1 MKKRIFML
9 AVLILSGLQFAVA
22 AIDEQLRALI
32 TAYDDI
38 EVTEVTNDEAN
49 PWTVAD
55 GMASSTVGKIYKE
68 VSSTITIKFRAKGRI
83 TIKYDFTFDPYSSS
97 DYRRVYMDGNL
108 DININT
114 ANKTLTTQTHFFELD
129 EGEHVLQLT
138 HYHFYYNSNS
148 YTQVLS
154 IGNIRFQNLDSQ
166 YMTINLSAP
175 GTLGVEALAL
185 VNTLPDM
192 RFLRLTGKMNAADWN
207 TISNMTGLWAID
219 MKDVDITAI
228 PASAFAKTSLRFI
241 EFPAKLKT
249 IGEKAFYERP
259 LVGRFVLPESLDSIY
274 SYAFYKNF
282 LTEVIIPANV
292 KYIGGYAFNDNDR
305 LTSVTLGSGLTEIS
319 SYCFNNCEKLAVV
332 KGGENVKTIGSGA
345 FNYCSELRSVSD
357 LAPVTVGSSAFYC
370 CKKLENFNFSNAKTL
385 KAEAYRECNTLTD
398 VDLTTVETIENR
410 CFISCTGLKKV
421 VLGNNISKI
430 NEYAFTDCNALEELH
445 IGSSVS
451 YLDNRCFYT
460 SSSSLKKV
468 YVTAPAPPSVYNNTS
483 YYPFYSTSGV
493 TLYVPEYAMVSYK
506 LDNYWS
512 KFTKVEPNPNT
523 PDKVNLYKKL
533 ELTSNARIPNSPDMY
548 LGYSSAL
555 IVNGNNPQV
564 FGSYKQRLQQDEEYT
579 SSLISRCNAMTSAA
593 STLQYYFDATSS
605 GYGCWHYVCM
615 PFDVKRSEIT
625 PLTEGRA
632 IAVRYYD
639 SESRATNGASG
650 NWKDVPADSV
660 LHMGKGY
667 IFRINNGGS
676 VELPATEET
685 HNAIFRSDAI
695 STPLKEYAAV
705 ESANAGWNFVGNP
718 YTCFYDIYYMDFAAP
733 ITVWNISNST
743 YNAYSA
749 ADDEFVLMPS
759 QAFFVQKP
767 ELVDAITFQPAGR
780 QINKTIDHS
789 ALAMRRAARS
799 KQVQRKLVDV
809 ALTCADRTDRTR
821 VVVNANASDDFCAD
835 NDAVKMMA
843 YEGTPQIYTIAGA
856 DQLAVNEGAH
866 RGGSVALGMYLSAD
880 DAYTIAVDRDELGVK
895 LLDYGVEVEMP
906 YTFSA
911 AEGYM
916 DDRFTLTF
924 EAPTTGINTV
934 ATDADADNAIYTI
947 DGRRVNSTAQKGI
960 YIQNHKKIVK

>member
-32 TAYDDI
+32 ITSDDI

-49 PWTVAD
+49 PWKVEN
-55 GMASSTVGKIYKE
+55 GMASSTIGKKYQY
-68 VSSTITIKFRAKGRI
+68 VSSSITIKFTTKKPIIMR
-83 TIKYDFTFDPYSSS
+83 YDFTFDPYSSNDS
-97 DYRRVYMDGNL
+97 RRVYTDGVTQV
-108 DININT
+108 DSYT
-114 ANKTLTTQTHFFELD
+114 AYKTKATSTFYFGM
-129 EGEHVLQLT
+129 GEHVFTYT
-138 HYHFYYNSNS
+138 HYHSYSVSDS
-148 YTQVLS
+148 YTQVLT
-154 IGNIRFQNLDSQ
+154 IGNIRFESVESQ

-175 GTLGVEALAL
+175 GTLGVEALSH
-185 VNTLPDM
+185 VNTLPEM
-192 RFLRLTGKMNAADWN
+192 RYLRLSGKMNASDWN
-207 TISNMTGLWAID
+207 DISKMTGLTAID
-219 MKDVDITAI
+219 MTNVDIETI
-228 PASAFAKTSLRFI
+228 PVKAFTNTWIHFI
-241 EFPAKLKT
+241 DFPTKLKT
-249 IGEKAFYERP
+249 IGDNAFDNRLLTGP
-259 LVGRFVLPESLDSIY
+259 LVLPEGLDSIGKEAFQKNY
-274 SYAFYKNF
+274 ITEVTIPESVRAIGQDAFYDNQYLKSATLNNSMETINRS
-282 LTEVIIPANV
+282 L
-292 KYIGGYAFNDNDR
+292 FN
-305 LTSVTLGSGLTEIS
+305 
-319 SYCFNNCEKLAVV
+319 YCKKLAVV
-332 KGGENVKTIGSGA
+332 RGGRNVKIVDQSAFSGCDSLRSISDITPVTINSSAFYNCRKLESLNFSRIKSIGYESFYCCFGLKEADLTTLTSIDRRSFVSCTGIKKVTFGNGITTIKSDA
-345 FNYCSELRSVSD
+345 FNYCH
-357 LAPVTVGSSAFYC
+357 A
-370 CKKLENFNFSNAKTL
+370 LE
-385 KAEAYRECNTLTD
+385 E
-398 VDLTTVETIENR
+398 
-410 CFISCTGLKKV
+410 V
-421 VLGNNISKI
+421 VLGSSI
-430 NEYAFTDCNALEELH
+430 NSLE
-445 IGSSVS
+445 S
-451 YLDNRCFYT
+451 NCFY
-460 SSSSLKKV
+460 SDQNNLKRV
-468 YVTAPAPPSVYNNTS
+468 YITAPAPPAVGSA
-483 YYPFYSTSGV
+483 PFYSPTSV

-512 KFTKVEPNPNT
+512 QFTKVEPNPNT
-523 PDKVNLYKKL
+523 PDQVNLYKKL
-533 ELTSNARIPNSPDMY
+533 ELTSNARIPNSTDIY
-548 LGYSSAL
+548 LGYGSSL
-555 IVNGNNPQV
+555 IVNGNNPQA
-564 FGSYKQRLQQDEEYT
+564 FGSYKQHMDMEDRYT

-718 YTCFYDIYYMDFAAP
+718 YPCFYDIYHMDFAAP
-733 ITVWNISNST
+733 ITVWNISNRT

-767 ELVDAITFQPAGR
+767 SLVDAITFQPAGR

-866 RGGSVALGMYLSAD
+866 RGGSVALGMYLPAD
-880 DAYTIAVDRDELGVK
+880 DAYTIAVDRDELGAK

-911 AEGYM
+911 AEGYL

-947 DGRRVNSTAQKGI
+947 DGRRVNSIAHKGI

>member
-32 TAYDDI
+32 TTSDDI
-38 EVTEVTNDEAN
+38 EVMEVTNDEAN
-49 PWTVAD
+49 PWKVEN
-55 GMASSTVGKIYKE
+55 GMASSTIGKLNRSL
-68 VSSTITIKFRAKGRI
+68 SSSITIKFKAKGRT
-83 TIKYDFTFDPYSSS
+83 TIKYDFTFDPYASY
-97 DYRRVYMDGNL
+97 DYREVYIDGNL
-108 DININT
+108 EISSY
-114 ANKTLTTQTHFFELD
+114 AAYKTKTTQTHFFDLD
-129 EGEHVLQLT
+129 EGEHVFTYT
-138 HYHFYYNSNS
+138 HYHNTYTYSS

-154 IGNIRFQNLDSQ
+154 IGNICIRSIESQ
-166 YMTINLSAP
+166 YMNIHLSAP
-175 GTLGVEALAL
+175 GTLGNEALAH
-185 VNTLPDM
+185 VSTLPEM
-192 RFLRLTGKMNAADWN
+192 RFLRLSGKMNASDWN
-207 TISNMTGLWAID
+207 DISKMTGLTAID
-219 MKDVDITAI
+219 MTNVDIETI
-228 PASAFAKTSLRFI
+228 PASAFTNTWI
-241 EFPAKLKT
+241 HYIDFPTKLKT
-249 IGEKAFYERP
+249 IGDNAFDDRLLTGPLVLPEGLDSIGKEAFQKNYITEVTIPESVRAIGVTAFYDNQSLKSVTLNNSMETINQSLFNYCKNLAVVHGGKNVKIVDQYAFYECDSLRSISDITP
-259 LVGRFVLPESLDSIY
+259 VTINRNAFYNCRKLESLNFSHIKSI
-274 SYAFYKNF
+274 
-282 LTEVIIPANV
+282 
-292 KYIGGYAFNDNDR
+292 GYE
-305 LTSVTLGSGLTEIS
+305 S
-319 SYCFNNCEKLAVV
+319 
-332 KGGENVKTIGSGA
+332 
-345 FNYCSELRSVSD
+345 
-357 LAPVTVGSSAFYC
+357 FYC
-370 CKKLENFNFSNAKTL
+370 CFGL
-385 KAEAYRECNTLTD
+385 KEA
-398 VDLTTVETIENR
+398 DLTTLTSIYGRSFVA
-410 CFISCTGLKKV
+410 CTGLKKV
-421 VLGNNISKI
+421 TFGNDITTIKSD
-430 NEYAFTDCNALEELH
+430 AFNGCDALEEVVL
-445 IGSSVS
+445 GSSINS
-451 YLDNRCFYT
+451 LETTCFY
-460 SSSSLKKV
+460 SDKNALKRV
-468 YVTAPAPPSVYNNTS
+468 YITAPAPPAVSST
-483 YYPFYSTSGV
+483 PFYSPTSV

-564 FGSYKQRLQQDEEYT
+564 FGNYKQRLQQDEEYT

-593 STLQYYFDATSS
+593 STLQYYSS
-605 GYGCWHYVCM
+605 YRYWNYICM
-615 PFDVKRSEIT
+615 PFDVKRSDIK
-625 PLTEGRA
+625 LLSNSGL
-632 IAVRYYD
+632 AVRYYD

-650 NWKDVPADSV
+650 NWKDVPADAV
-660 LHMGKGY
+660 LQKGKGY
-667 IFRINNGGS
+667 IFRTSES
-676 VELPATEET
+676 VFVEFPATEET
-685 HNAIFRSDAI
+685 HNAIFRSEAI
-695 STPLKEYAAV
+695 TTPLVQYPAV
-705 ESANAGWNFVGNP
+705 ESANAGWNLVGNP

-743 YNAYSA
+743 YSAYSA

-789 ALAMRRAARS
+789 ALAKRRAAS
-799 KQVQRKLVDV
+799 NKQVQRKLVDV
-809 ALTCADRTDRTR
+809 SLTCADRTDRTR

-866 RGGSVALGMYLSAD
+866 RSGSVALGMYLPAD
-880 DAYTIAVDRDELGVK
+880 DVYTIAIDRDELGAK

-911 AEGYM
+911 AEGYA

-924 EAPTTGINTV
+924 DTSTTGINTV
-934 ATDADADNAIYTI
+934 ATDAKTDDAIYTI

>member
-32 TAYDDI
+32 TASDGI
-38 EVTEVTNDEAN
+38 EVTEVTNDEAH

-55 GMASSTVGKIYKE
+55 GMASSTVGKLNQY
-68 VSSTITIKFRAKGRI
+68 VSSSITIKFTTKKPIIMR
-83 TIKYDFTFDPYSSS
+83 YDFTFDPYSSN
-97 DYRRVYMDGNL
+97 DYRRVYIDGVEKVN
-108 DININT
+108 NYT
-114 ANKTLTTQTHFFELD
+114 AYKTKSTSTYYFGM
-129 EGEHVLQLT
+129 GEHVFTYT
-138 HYHFYYNSNS
+138 HYHTYTYSVSDS
-148 YTQVLS
+148 YTQVLT
-154 IGNIRFQNLDSQ
+154 IGNIRFESVESQ

-175 GTLGVEALAL
+175 GTLGVEALSH
-185 VNTLPDM
+185 VNTLPEM
-192 RFLRLTGKMNAADWN
+192 RFLRLSGKMNASDWN
-207 TISNMTGLWAID
+207 DISKMTGLTAID
-219 MKDVDITAI
+219 MTNVDIETI
-228 PASAFAKTSLRFI
+228 PASAFTNTWIHFI
-241 EFPAKLKT
+241 DFPTKLKT
-249 IGEKAFYERP
+249 IGDNAFDNRFLTGP
-259 LVGRFVLPESLDSIY
+259 LVLPEGLDSIGKEAFQKNY
-274 SYAFYKNF
+274 ITEVTIPESVRAIGQSAFYDNQF
-282 LTEVIIPANV
+282 L
-292 KYIGGYAFNDNDR
+292 K
-305 LTSVTLGSGLTEIS
+305 SVTLNNRMETINRSL
-319 SYCFNNCEKLAVV
+319 FNYCEKLAVV
-332 KGGENVKTIGSGA
+332 RGGRNVKIVDQSAFSG
-345 FNYCSELRSVSD
+345 CDSLRSISD
-357 LAPVTVGSSAFYC
+357 ITPVTINSSAFYNC
-370 CKKLENFNFSNAKTL
+370 RKLESLNFSRIKSIGYESFYCCFGL
-385 KAEAYRECNTLTD
+385 KEA
-398 VDLTTVETIENR
+398 DLTTLTSIYGR
-410 CFISCTGLKKV
+410 SFIGCTGLKKV
-421 VLGNNISKI
+421 TFGNDITTIKSDAF
-430 NEYAFTDCNALEELH
+430 NECDALEEVVL
-445 IGSSVS
+445 GSSINS
-451 YLDNRCFYT
+451 LESNCFYST
-460 SSSSLKKV
+460 KNALKRV
-468 YVTAPAPPSVYNNTS
+468 YITAPAPPAVGST
-483 YYPFYSTSGV
+483 PFYSPTSV

-506 LDNYWS
+506 LDDYWS

-533 ELTSNARIPNSPDMY
+533 ELTSNARIPNSPDIFI
-548 LGYSSAL
+548 GKGGAL
-555 IVNGNNPQV
+555 IVNGDNPQT
-564 FGSYKQRLQQDEEYT
+564 FGNYTQYMTIADNTSASLINRCKQMT
-579 SSLISRCNAMTSAA
+579 SSSSQFNFYIG
-593 STLQYYFDATSS
+593 ATSGS
-605 GYGCWHYVCM
+605 GYWYYLCM
-615 PFDVKRSEIT
+615 PFDVKRSDIILPKGT
-625 PLTEGRA
+625 S

-639 SESRATNGASG
+639 SESRATNGATG

-667 IFRINNGGS
+667 IFRSSSSGNVGF
-676 VELPATEET
+676 PATEET
-685 HNAIFRSDAI
+685 HNAIFRSEAV
-695 STPLKEYAAV
+695 SAPLVQYPAV

-718 YTCFYDIYYMDFAAP
+718 YPCFYDIYYMDFAAP
-733 ITVWNISNST
+733 ITAWDVDNRT
-743 YNAYSA
+743 YKAYSA
-749 ADDEFVLMPS
+749 ADDEFVLSPL

-799 KQVQRKLVDV
+799 TQVQRKLVDV

-866 RGGSVALGMYLSAD
+866 RGGSVALGMYLPAD
-880 DAYTIAVDRDELGVK
+880 DAYTIAVDRDELGAK

>member
-32 TAYDDI
+32 TTSDGI
-38 EVTEVTNDEAN
+38 EVTEVTNDEAH

-55 GMASSTVGKIYKE
+55 GMASSTIGKIYGNL
-68 VSSTITIKFRAKGRI
+68 SSSITIKFRAKGRT
-83 TIKYDFTFDPYSSS
+83 TIKYDFTFDPYGGD
-97 DYRRVYMDGNL
+97 DYRKVYMDGVELVN
-108 DININT
+108 NYT
-114 ANKTLTTQTHFFELD
+114 AYKTKTVQNHFFDLD
-129 EGEHVLQLT
+129 EGEHVFTYT
-138 HYHFYYNSNS
+138 HYHYYYSSDS
-148 YTQVLS
+148 YTQVLT
-154 IGNIRFQNLDSQ
+154 IGNIRFERVESQ
-166 YMTINLSAP
+166 YMNIHLSAP
-175 GTLGVEALAL
+175 GTLGNEALAH
-185 VNTLPDM
+185 VSTLPEM
-192 RFLRLTGKMNAADWN
+192 HYLRLSGKMNASDWN
-207 TISNMTGLWAID
+207 DISKMTGLYAID
-219 MKDVDITAI
+219 MTNVDIETI
-228 PASAFAKTSLRFI
+228 PVKAFTNTSIRFVDL
-241 EFPAKLKT
+241 PTKLKT
-249 IGEKAFYERP
+249 IGDNAFDDRLLTGP
-259 LVGRFVLPESLDSIY
+259 LVLPEGLDSIGKQAFQKNFITEVTIPE
-274 SYAFYKNF
+274 SVRAIGQSAFYYNQSLK
-282 LTEVIIPANV
+282 
-292 KYIGGYAFNDNDR
+292 
-305 LTSVTLGSGLTEIS
+305 SVTLNNSMETINRSL
-319 SYCFNNCEKLAVV
+319 FNSCNKLAVV
-332 KGGENVKTIGSGA
+332 RGGRNVKIVDQSA
-345 FNYCSELRSVSD
+345 FAGCDSLRSISD
-357 LAPVTVGSSAFYC
+357 ITPVTINSSAFYNC
-370 CKKLENFNFSNAKTL
+370 RKLESLNFSRIKSIGYESFYYCFGL
-385 KAEAYRECNTLTD
+385 KEA
-398 VDLTTVETIENR
+398 DLTTLTSINNR
-410 CFISCTGLKKV
+410 SFVACTGLKKV
-421 VLGNNISKI
+421 TLGNDITTIKS
-430 NEYAFTDCNALEELH
+430 EAFNGCDALEEVVL
-445 IGSSVS
+445 GSSINS
-451 YLDNRCFYT
+451 LESNCFYST
-460 SSSSLKKV
+460 KNALKRV
-468 YVTAPAPPSVYNNTS
+468 YITAPAPPAVGSA
-483 YYPFYSTSGV
+483 PFYSPSSV

-512 KFTKVEPNPNT
+512 KFTKVEPNPNQ

-533 ELTSNARIPNSPDMY
+533 ELTSNARIPNSPDIY
-548 LGYSSAL
+548 LGYGSAL
-555 IVNGNNPQV
+555 IVNGNNPQA
-564 FGSYKQRLQQDEEYT
+564 FGNYKQRMDKDDTYT

-593 STLQYYFDATSS
+593 STIEYYFDATSGS
-605 GYGCWHYVCM
+605 GYWHYVCM

-625 PLTEGRA
+625 PLNEGRA

-667 IFRINNGGS
+667 IFRINNSGY

-685 HNAIFRSDAI
+685 HNAIFRSEAVT
-695 STPLKEYAAV
+695 TPLVQYPAV

-718 YTCFYDIYYMDFAAP
+718 YPCFYDIYYMDFAAP
-733 ITVWNISNST
+733 ITVWSINNRT

-866 RGGSVALGMYLSAD
+866 RDGSVALGMYLPAD

>member
-1 MKKRIFML
+1 
-9 AVLILSGLQFAVA
+9 
-22 AIDEQLRALI
+22 
-32 TAYDDI
+32 
-38 EVTEVTNDEAN
+38 
-49 PWTVAD
+49 
-55 GMASSTVGKIYKE
+55 
-68 VSSTITIKFRAKGRI
+68 
-83 TIKYDFTFDPYSSS
+83 
-97 DYRRVYMDGNL
+97 MDGNL
-108 DININT
+108 DMNINT
-114 ANKTLTTQTHFFELD
+114 ANKTLTTQTHFFDLD
-129 EGEHVLQLT
+129 EGEHVLELT
-138 HYHFYYNSNS
+138 HYHFYYLSNS
-148 YTQVLS
+148 YSQVLS

-192 RFLRLTGKMNAADWN
+192 RYLRLTGKMNAADWN

-241 EFPAKLKT
+241 EFPAQLKT
-249 IGEKAFYERP
+249 IGEKAFYERS
-259 LVGRFVLPESLDSIY
+259 LVGRLVLPESLDSIY

-305 LTSVTLGSGLTEIS
+305 LTSVTLGCGLTEIS
-319 SYCFNNCEKLAVV
+319 NYCFNSCEKLAVV
-332 KGGENVKTIGSGA
+332 KGGENVKTIESGA

-357 LAPVTVGSSAFYC
+357 LAPVTVGGSAFYC

-385 KAEAYRECNTLTD
+385 KSEAYRECNTLTD
-398 VDLTTVETIENR
+398 VDLTTVETIGTR
-410 CFISCTGLKKV
+410 CFITCTGLKKV
-421 VLGNNISKI
+421 VLGNNISRI

-451 YLDNRCFYT
+451 NLDSRCFYT
-460 SSSSLKKV
+460 TSSSLKKV

-512 KFTKVEPNPNT
+512 KFTKVEPNPNH

-533 ELTSNARIPNSPDMY
+533 ELTSNARIPNSPDIY
-548 LGYSSAL
+548 IGKGGSL
-555 IVNGNNPQV
+555 IVNGDNAQA
-564 FGSYKQRLQQDEEYT
+564 FGKYT
-579 SSLISRCNAMTSAA
+579 QYMNIGETSSSLISRCKEMTST
-593 STLQYYFDATSS
+593 SSQFDFFIGATS
-605 GYGCWHYVCM
+605 GYGYWYYLCM
-615 PFDVKRSEIT
+615 PFDVKRSDIIL
-625 PLTEGRA
+625 PEGTA

-639 SESRATNGASG
+639 SESRATNGVGG
-650 NWKDVPADSV
+650 NWKDVSADAV
-660 LHMGKGY
+660 LQTGKGY
-667 IFRINNGGS
+667 IFRSSKEGDVGF
-676 VELPATEET
+676 PATEET
-685 HNAIFRSDAI
+685 HNAIFRSEAI
-695 STPLKEYAAV
+695 TTPLVEYAAE
-705 ESANAGWNFVGNP
+705 ESANAGWNLVGNP
-718 YTCFYDIYYMDFAAP
+718 YPCFYDIYYMDFAAP
-733 ITVWNISNST
+733 ITTWDVDNRT
-743 YNAYSA
+743 YKAYSA
-749 ADDEFVLMPS
+749 TDDNFVLTPL

-767 ELVDAITFQPAGR
+767 SLVEAITFQPAGR

-809 ALTCADRTDRTR
+809 ALTCADRTDCTR
-821 VVVNANASDDFCAD
+821 IVVNANASDDFCAD

-866 RGGSVALGMYLSAD
+866 RSGSVALGMYLPAD
-880 DAYTIAVDRDELGVK
+880 DVYTIAIDRNELGAK

-911 AEGYM
+911 AEGYA

-924 EAPTTGINTV
+924 ETTTTGINTV
-934 ATDADADNAIYTI
+934 ATDAKTDDAIYTI
-947 DGRRVNSTAQKGI
+947 DGRRVSNTDKKGI

>member
-32 TAYDDI
+32 TTSDDI

-49 PWTVAD
+49 PWKVEN
-55 GMASSTVGKIYKE
+55 GMASTTHGKTTTN
-68 VSSTITIKFRAKGRI
+68 VTATITIKFRAKGYI
-83 TIKYDFTFDPYSSS
+83 TFLYSDTFDPWTDD
-97 DYRRVYMDGNL
+97 DYKIVKL
-108 DININT
+108 DDVT
-114 ANKTLTTQTHFFELD
+114 YANNYDKHTTLTTFLHYISLE
-129 EGEHVLQLT
+129 EGEHVLT
-138 HYHFYYNSNS
+138 FSHWHRNSTTGNYS
-148 YTQVLS
+148 QVLS
-154 IGNIRFQNLDSQ
+154 IGNIRLE
-166 YMTINLSAP
+166 TIESMYKTIHLSAP
-175 GTLGVEALAL
+175 GTLGVEALSH
-185 VNTLPDM
+185 VNTLPEV
-192 RFLRLTGKMNAADWN
+192 RALRLSGKMNAADWN
-207 TISNMTGLWAID
+207 DISKMTGLMAID
-219 MKDVDITAI
+219 MTNVDIETI
-228 PASAFAKTSLRFI
+228 PANAFTNTSIRFI
-241 EFPAKLKT
+241 DFPTKLKT
-249 IGEKAFYERP
+249 IGSKAFYYKYITGS
-259 LVGRFVLPESLDSIY
+259 LVLPEGLDSIA
-274 SYAFYKNF
+274 SEAFYRNNI
-282 LTEVIIPANV
+282 TDVTIPASVRVINSS
-292 KYIGGYAFNDNDR
+292 AFRDNTS
-305 LTSVTLGSGLTEIS
+305 LKSVTLGSGLTSIS
-319 SYCFNNCEKLAVV
+319 SLCFYGCSNLAIV
-332 KGGENVKTIGSGA
+332 KGGENVKTIANNA
-345 FNYCSELRSVSD
+345 FQNCKLLTSAAD
-357 LAPVTVGSSAFYC
+357 LAPVSVGDFAFQYC
-370 CKKLENFNFSNAKTL
+370 EKLDSFNFSNIKTYGREAFEYCYAL
-385 KAEAYRECNTLTD
+385 KEA
-398 VDLTTVETIENR
+398 DLSTATSLGIE
-410 CFISCTGLKKV
+410 
-421 VLGNNISKI
+421 
-430 NEYAFTDCNALEELH
+430 
-445 IGSSVS
+445 
-451 YLDNRCFYT
+451 CFYNCY
-460 SSSSLKKV
+460 SLKKV
-468 YVTAPAPPSVYNNTS
+468 KLGDNITTIPQSAFKVCHALEEVVLGSSINSLGSDCFYSDKNALKRVYITAPAPPAVNGS
-483 YYPFYSTSGV
+483 PFYSPSRV

-512 KFTKVEPNPNT
+512 QFTKVEPNPNT

-548 LGYSSAL
+548 LGGGSSL

-593 STLQYYFDATSS
+593 STLQYYSS
-605 GYGCWHYVCM
+605 YRNWNYVCM
-615 PFDVKRSEIT
+615 PFDVKRSDIKM
-625 PLTEGRA
+625 LSNSG

-667 IFRINNGGS
+667 IFRTS
-676 VELPATEET
+676 EYVFVEFPATEET
-685 HNAIFRSDAI
+685 HNAIFRSEAVT
-695 STPLKEYAAV
+695 TPLVQYPAV

-718 YTCFYDIYYMDFAAP
+718 YPCYYDIYHMDFAAP

-743 YNAYSA
+743 YSAYSA

-866 RGGSVALGMYLSAD
+866 RDGSVALGMYLPAD
-880 DAYTIAVDRDELGVK
+880 DAYTIAVDRDELGAK

-911 AEGYM
+911 AEGYL

>member
-32 TAYDDI
+32 TTSDDI
-38 EVTEVTNDEAN
+38 EVTEVTNDEAH

-83 TIKYDFTFDPYSSS
+83 TIKYDFTFDPYSSY
-97 DYRRVYMDGNL
+97 DYRRVYMDGSL
-108 DININT
+108 DMNNYAT
-114 ANKTLTTQTHFFELD
+114 YKTLTTQTHFFDLD
-129 EGEHVLQLT
+129 EGEHVLKVT
-138 HYHFYYNSNS
+138 HYHNYYNSNS

-192 RFLRLTGKMNAADWN
+192 RFLRLTGKMNADDWN
-207 TISNMTGLWAID
+207 TIRNMTGLWAID

-228 PASAFAKTSLRFI
+228 PANAFAKTSLRFI

-259 LVGRFVLPESLDSIY
+259 LVGRLVLPESLDSIY
-274 SYAFYKNF
+274 SNAFYRNYIA
-282 LTEVIIPANV
+282 EVIIPANV

-305 LTSVTLGSGLTEIS
+305 LTSVTLGSGLTEVS
-319 SYCFNNCEKLAVV
+319 SYCFNSCEKLTVV

-357 LAPVTVGSSAFYC
+357 LAPVTVGSSAFYY
-370 CKKLENFNFSNAKTL
+370 CKKMENFNFSNAKIL
-385 KAEAYRECNTLTD
+385 NAEAYRECNTLTD

-512 KFTKVEPNPNT
+512 QFTKVEPNPNQ

-533 ELTSNARIPNSPDMY
+533 ELTSNARIPNSPDIY
-548 LGYSSAL
+548 LGKGGAL
-555 IVNGNNPQV
+555 IVNGDNAQT
-564 FGSYKQRLQQDEEYT
+564 FGKYT
-579 SSLISRCNAMTSAA
+579 QYMNIGETSSSLISRCKEMTST
-593 STLQYYFDATSS
+593 SSQFDFFIGATSGS
-605 GYGCWHYVCM
+605 GYWYYLCM
-615 PFDVKRSEIT
+615 PFDVKRSDIIL
-625 PLTEGRA
+625 PEGTA

-667 IFRINNGGS
+667 IFRTS
-676 VELPATEET
+676 SSAFVEFPATEET
-685 HNAIFRSDAI
+685 HNAIFRSEAV
-695 STPLKEYAAV
+695 SAPLVQYAAV

-718 YTCFYDIYYMDFAAP
+718 YPCYYDIYYMDFAAP
-733 ITVWNISNST
+733 ITVWSISNRT
-743 YNAYSA
+743 YSAYSA

-799 KQVQRKLVDV
+799 QQVQRKLVDV
-809 ALTCADRTDRTR
+809 ALTCADRADRTR

-866 RGGSVALGMYLSAD
+866 RSGSVALGMYLPAD

-911 AEGYM
+911 AEGCL

>member
-32 TAYDDI
+32 TTSDDI

-55 GMASSTVGKIYKE
+55 GMASSTVGKIFKE
-68 VSSTITIKFRAKGRI
+68 VSSTITIKFRAKGRTTI
-83 TIKYDFTFDPYSSS
+83 THDYTFDPYGSY
-97 DYRRVYMDGNL
+97 DYRKVYVDGVL
-108 DININT
+108 KVTSYST
-114 ANKTLTTQTHFFELD
+114 AKTKTGSILFSILD
-129 EGEHVLQLT
+129 EGEHELKIT
-138 HYHFYYNSNS
+138 HDHRTYSSNNYS
-148 YTQVLS
+148 QVLS
-154 IGNIRFQNLDSQ
+154 VGNICIRSIESQ

-175 GTLGVEALAL
+175 GTLGVEALSH
-185 VNTLPDM
+185 VNTLPEM
-192 RFLRLTGKMNAADWN
+192 KYLRLSGKINASDWN
-207 TISNMTGLWAID
+207 DISKMTGLTAID
-219 MKDVDITAI
+219 MTNVDIETI
-228 PASAFAKTSLRFI
+228 PVSAFANTAIRFI
-241 EFPAKLKT
+241 DFPTKLKT
-249 IGEKAFYERP
+249 IGNEAFYDRYLTGPLVLPEGLDSIGSKAFYYNIITE
-259 LVGRFVLPESLDSIY
+259 VTIPESVRAIGVSAFLKNQSLKSVTLNNSMELINQSLFNGCNNLAVVHGGKNVKNIAYNAFNGCDSLRSIKDVAPVTIGESAFYNCRKLDSI
-274 SYAFYKNF
+274 
-282 LTEVIIPANV
+282 
-292 KYIGGYAFNDNDR
+292 
-305 LTSVTLGSGLTEIS
+305 
-319 SYCFNNCEKLAVV
+319 
-332 KGGENVKTIGSGA
+332 
-345 FNYCSELRSVSD
+345 
-357 LAPVTVGSSAFYC
+357 
-370 CKKLENFNFSNAKTL
+370 NFSHIKSIDYQGFCLCSSL
-385 KAEAYRECNTLTD
+385 KEA
-398 VDLTTVETIENR
+398 DLTTLTSIGTGSFNG
-410 CFISCTGLKKV
+410 CT
-421 VLGNNISKI
+421 
-430 NEYAFTDCNALEELH
+430 
-445 IGSSVS
+445 
-451 YLDNRCFYT
+451 
-460 SSSSLKKV
+460 SLKKV
-468 YVTAPAPPSVYNNTS
+468 TFGNDITTIKSEAFNSCDALEEVVLGSSINSLESNCFYSTKNALKRVYITAPAPPAVGSA
-483 YYPFYSTSGV
+483 PFYSPSSV

-512 KFTKVEPNPNT
+512 KFTKVETNPNQ

-533 ELTSNARIPNSPDMY
+533 ELTSNARIPNSPDLY
-548 LGYSSAL
+548 LGYGSAL
-555 IVNGNNPQV
+555 IVNGNNPQA
-564 FGSYKQRLQQDEEYT
+564 FGNYKQHMDMEDRYT

-718 YTCFYDIYYMDFAAP
+718 YPCFYDIYYMDFAAP
-733 ITVWNISNST
+733 ITVWNISNRT

-767 ELVDAITFQPAGR
+767 SLVDAITFNPAGR

-866 RGGSVALGMYLSAD
+866 RGGSVALGMYLPAD

-911 AEGYM
+911 AEGYL

>member
-32 TAYDDI
+32 TASDDI
-38 EVTEVTNDEAN
+38 EVTEVTNDEAH

-55 GMASSTVGKIYKE
+55 GMASSTIGKLRQY
-68 VSSTITIKFRAKGRI
+68 VSSSITIKFTTKKPIIMR
-83 TIKYDFTFDPYSSS
+83 YDFTFDPYSSNDS
-97 DYRRVYMDGNL
+97 RKVYIDGVAQV
-108 DININT
+108 DSY
-114 ANKTLTTQTHFFELD
+114 AAYKTKATSTFYFGMD
-129 EGEHVLQLT
+129 EGEHVFTYT
-138 HYHFYYNSNS
+138 HYHSYSVSDS
-148 YTQVLS
+148 YTQVLT
-154 IGNIRFQNLDSQ
+154 IGNIRFESVESQ
-166 YMTINLSAP
+166 YMNIHLSAP
-175 GTLGVEALAL
+175 GTLGNEALAH
-185 VNTLPDM
+185 VNTLPEM
-192 RFLRLTGKMNAADWN
+192 RFLRLSGKMNASDWN
-207 TISNMTGLWAID
+207 DISKMTGLTAID
-219 MKDVDITAI
+219 MTNVDIETI
-228 PASAFAKTSLRFI
+228 PVKAFTNTSIRFI
-241 EFPAKLKT
+241 DFPTKLKT
-249 IGEKAFYERP
+249 IGDNAFDNRFLTGP
-259 LVGRFVLPESLDSIY
+259 LVLPEGLDSIGKEAFLKNFITEVTIPE
-274 SYAFYKNF
+274 SVRAIGQSAFY
-282 LTEVIIPANV
+282 
-292 KYIGGYAFNDNDR
+292 DNQS
-305 LTSVTLGSGLTEIS
+305 LKSVTLNNRMETINRSLFN
-319 SYCFNNCEKLAVV
+319 YCKKLAVV
-332 KGGENVKTIGSGA
+332 RGGKNVKIVDQTA
-345 FNYCSELRSVSD
+345 FAGCDSLRSISD
-357 LAPVTVGSSAFYC
+357 ITPVTINSSAFYNC
-370 CKKLENFNFSNAKTL
+370 RKLESLNFSRIKSIGYESFYYCFGL
-385 KAEAYRECNTLTD
+385 KEA
-398 VDLTTVETIENR
+398 DLTTLTSINNR
-410 CFISCTGLKKV
+410 SFVACTGLKKV
-421 VLGNNISKI
+421 TLGNDITTIKS
-430 NEYAFTDCNALEELH
+430 EAFNGCDALEEVVL
-445 IGSSVS
+445 GSSINS
-451 YLDNRCFYT
+451 LESNCFYST
-460 SSSSLKKV
+460 KNALKRV
-468 YVTAPAPPSVYNNTS
+468 YITAPAPPAVGSA
-483 YYPFYSTSGV
+483 PFYSPSSV

-533 ELTSNARIPNSPDMY
+533 ELTSNARIPNSPDIY
-548 LGYSSAL
+548 LGSGSSL
-555 IVNGNNPQV
+555 IVNGNNAQA
-564 FGSYKQRLQQDEEYT
+564 FGNYKQRMDKDDTYT

-593 STLQYYFDATSS
+593 STIEYYFDATSGS
-605 GYGCWHYVCM
+605 GYWHYVCM

-625 PLTEGRA
+625 PLNEGRA

-667 IFRINNGGS
+667 IFRINSSGF

-718 YTCFYDIYYMDFAAP
+718 YPCYYDIYHMDFAAP
-733 ITVWNISNST
+733 ITVWSISNRT
-743 YNAYSA
+743 YSAYSA

-866 RGGSVALGMYLSAD
+866 RSGSVALGMYLPAD
-880 DAYTIAVDRDELGVK
+880 DAYTIAVDRDELGAK

>member
-1 MKKRIFML
+1 MKKRIFMF

-32 TAYDDI
+32 TTSDDI

-55 GMASSTVGKIYKE
+55 GMASSTVGKINQNL
-68 VSSTITIKFRAKGRI
+68 SSTITIKFRAKGRI

-97 DYRRVYMDGNL
+97 DYRKVYMDGNL
-108 DININT
+108 DMNINT
-114 ANKTLTTQTHFFELD
+114 ANKTLTTQTHFFDLD
-129 EGEHVLQLT
+129 EGEHVLELT
-138 HYHFYYNSNS
+138 HYHFYYLSNS
-148 YTQVLS
+148 YSQVLS

-192 RFLRLTGKMNAADWN
+192 RYLRLTGKMNAADWN

-241 EFPAKLKT
+241 EFPAQLKT
-249 IGEKAFYERP
+249 IGEKAFYERS
-259 LVGRFVLPESLDSIY
+259 LVGRLVLPESLDSIY

-305 LTSVTLGSGLTEIS
+305 LTSVTLGCGLTEIS
-319 SYCFNNCEKLAVV
+319 NYCFNSCEKLAVV
-332 KGGENVKTIGSGA
+332 KGGENVKTIESGA

-357 LAPVTVGSSAFYC
+357 LAPVTVGGSAFYC

-385 KAEAYRECNTLTD
+385 KSEAYRECNTLTD
-398 VDLTTVETIENR
+398 VDLTTVETIGTR
-410 CFISCTGLKKV
+410 CFITCTGLKKV
-421 VLGNNISKI
+421 VLGNNISRI

-451 YLDNRCFYT
+451 NLDSRCFYT
-460 SSSSLKKV
+460 TSSSLKKV

-512 KFTKVEPNPNT
+512 KFTKVEPNPNH

-533 ELTSNARIPNSPDMY
+533 ELTSNARIPNSPDIY
-548 LGYSSAL
+548 IGKGGSL
-555 IVNGNNPQV
+555 IVNGDNAQA
-564 FGSYKQRLQQDEEYT
+564 FGKYT
-579 SSLISRCNAMTSAA
+579 QYMNIGETSSSLISRCNEMTST
-593 STLQYYFDATSS
+593 SSQFDFFIGATS
-605 GYGCWHYVCM
+605 GYGYWYYLCM
-615 PFDVKRSEIT
+615 PFDVKRSDIIL
-625 PLTEGRA
+625 PEGTA

-639 SESRATNGASG
+639 SESRATNGVGG
-650 NWKDVPADSV
+650 NWKDVSADAV
-660 LHMGKGY
+660 LQTGKGY
-667 IFRINNGGS
+667 IFRSSKEGDVGF
-676 VELPATEET
+676 PATEET
-685 HNAIFRSDAI
+685 HNAIFRSEAI
-695 STPLKEYAAV
+695 TTPLVEYAAE
-705 ESANAGWNFVGNP
+705 ESANAGWNLVGNP
-718 YTCFYDIYYMDFAAP
+718 YPCFYDIYYMDFAAP
-733 ITVWNISNST
+733 ITTWDVDNRT
-743 YNAYSA
+743 YKAYSA
-749 ADDEFVLMPS
+749 TDDNFVLTPL

-767 ELVDAITFQPAGR
+767 SLVEAITFQPAGR

-809 ALTCADRTDRTR
+809 ALTCTDRTDRTR

-866 RGGSVALGMYLSAD
+866 RSGSVALGMYLPAD
-880 DAYTIAVDRDELGVK
+880 DVYTIAIDRNELGAK

-911 AEGYM
+911 AEGYA

-924 EAPTTGINTV
+924 ETTTTGINTV
-934 ATDADADNAIYTI
+934 ATDAKTDDAIYTI
-947 DGRRVNSTAQKGI
+947 DGRRVSNTDKKGI

>member
-32 TAYDDI
+32 TASDDI

-55 GMASSTVGKIYKE
+55 GMASSTVGKIYKD
-68 VSSTITIKFRAKGRI
+68 VSSTITIKFRAKGRTTI
-83 TIKYDFTFDPYSSS
+83 THDYTFDPYSSY
-97 DYRRVYMDGNL
+97 DYRKVYIDGVEEVSSYN
-108 DININT
+108 
-114 ANKTLTTQTHFFELD
+114 AAKTKTSSILVSMLD
-129 EGEHVLQLT
+129 EGEHELKFIHK
-138 HYHFYYNSNS
+138 HYTYTSNS
-148 YTQVLS
+148 YSQVLS
-154 IGNIRFQNLDSQ
+154 VGNICIKSVESQ

-175 GTLGVEALAL
+175 GTLGNEALSH
-185 VNTLPDM
+185 VNTLPEM
-192 RFLRLTGKMNAADWN
+192 HYLRLSGKMNAADWN
-207 TISNMTGLWAID
+207 DISKMTGLMVID
-219 MKDVDITAI
+219 MTNADIETI
-228 PASAFAKTSLRFI
+228 PASAFTNTAIRFVDL
-241 EFPAKLKT
+241 PTKLKT
-249 IGEKAFYERP
+249 IGDNAFDNRYLTGP
-259 LVGRFVLPESLDSIY
+259 LVLPEGLDSIGKEAFQHNY
-274 SYAFYKNF
+274 ITEVTIPASVRGIGQAAFYDNQY
-282 LTEVIIPANV
+282 LQSATLNNNMETIVRSL
-292 KYIGGYAFNDNDR
+292 FN
-305 LTSVTLGSGLTEIS
+305 S
-319 SYCFNNCEKLAVV
+319 CKKLAVV
-332 KGGENVKTIGSGA
+332 HGGKNVKDIVYRA
-345 FNYCSELRSVSD
+345 FYGCDSLRSIKDVV
-357 LAPVTVGSSAFYC
+357 PVTIDREAFYNCQKLDSINFSRIKSIGYESFYNCFGLKEADLTTLTSIDRSFAGCKGLKKVTLGNDITTIKYDAFYC
-370 CKKLENFNFSNAKTL
+370 CHALE
-385 KAEAYRECNTLTD
+385 E
-398 VDLTTVETIENR
+398 
-410 CFISCTGLKKV
+410 V
-421 VLGNNISKI
+421 VLGSSI
-430 NEYAFTDCNALEELH
+430 NSLE
-445 IGSSVS
+445 S
-451 YLDNRCFYT
+451 NCFY
-460 SSSSLKKV
+460 SDQNKLKRV
-468 YVTAPAPPSVYNNTS
+468 YITAPAPPAVGSA
-483 YYPFYSTSGV
+483 PFYSPTSI

-512 KFTKVEPNPNT
+512 KFTKVEPNPNQ

-533 ELTSNARIPNSPDMY
+533 ELTSNARIPNSPDIY
-548 LGYSSAL
+548 LGYGSAL
-555 IVNGNNPQV
+555 IVNGNNPQA
-564 FGSYKQRLQQDEEYT
+564 FGSYKQRMDKDDSYT
-579 SSLISRCNAMTSAA
+579 SSLISRCNAITSAA
-593 STLQYYFDATSS
+593 STIQYYFDATSGS
-605 GYGCWHYVCM
+605 GYWHYVCM
-615 PFDVKRSEIT
+615 PFDVKRSAIA
-625 PLTEGRA
+625 PLSNVG

-667 IFRINNGGS
+667 IFRTS
-676 VELPATEET
+676 SSAFVEFPATEET
-685 HNAIFRSDAI
+685 HNAIFRSEAV
-695 STPLKEYAAV
+695 SAPLVQYAAV

-718 YTCFYDIYYMDFAAP
+718 YPCYYDIYYMDFAAP
-733 ITVWNISNST
+733 ITVWSISNRT
-743 YNAYSA
+743 YSAYSA

-799 KQVQRKLVDV
+799 QQVQRKLVDV
-809 ALTCADRTDRTR
+809 SLTFADRTDRTR

-866 RGGSVALGMYLSAD
+866 LGGSVALGMYLPAD

-911 AEGYM
+911 AEGCL

>member
-32 TAYDDI
+32 TASDDI

-55 GMASSTVGKIYKE
+55 GMASSTIGKIYGNL
-68 VSSTITIKFRAKGRI
+68 SSSITIKFRAKGRT
-83 TIKYDFTFDPYSSS
+83 TIKYDFTFDPYGGD
-97 DYRRVYMDGNL
+97 DYRKVYMDGVELVN
-108 DININT
+108 NYT
-114 ANKTLTTQTHFFELD
+114 AYKTKTVQNHFFDLD
-129 EGEHVLQLT
+129 EGEHVFTYT
-138 HYHFYYNSNS
+138 HYHYYYSSDS
-148 YTQVLS
+148 YTQVLT
-154 IGNIRFQNLDSQ
+154 IGNIRFERVESQ
-166 YMTINLSAP
+166 YMNIHLSAP
-175 GTLGVEALAL
+175 GTLGNEALAH
-185 VNTLPDM
+185 VSTLPEM
-192 RFLRLTGKMNAADWN
+192 HYLRLSGKMNASDWN
-207 TISNMTGLWAID
+207 DISKMTGLYAID
-219 MKDVDITAI
+219 MTNVDIETI
-228 PASAFAKTSLRFI
+228 PVKAFTNTSIRFVDL
-241 EFPAKLKT
+241 PTKLKT
-249 IGEKAFYERP
+249 IGNNAFDDRLLTGP
-259 LVGRFVLPESLDSIY
+259 LVLPEGLDSIGKEAFQKNFITEVTIPE
-274 SYAFYKNF
+274 SVRAIGQSAFYYNQSLK
-282 LTEVIIPANV
+282 
-292 KYIGGYAFNDNDR
+292 
-305 LTSVTLGSGLTEIS
+305 SVTLNNSMETINRSL
-319 SYCFNNCEKLAVV
+319 FNSCNKLAVV
-332 KGGENVKTIGSGA
+332 RGGRNVKIVDQSA
-345 FNYCSELRSVSD
+345 FAGCDSLRSISD
-357 LAPVTVGSSAFYC
+357 ITPVTINSSAFYNC
-370 CKKLENFNFSNAKTL
+370 RKLESLNFSRIKSIGYESFYYCFGL
-385 KAEAYRECNTLTD
+385 KEA
-398 VDLTTVETIENR
+398 DLTTLTSINNR
-410 CFISCTGLKKV
+410 SFVACTGLKKV
-421 VLGNNISKI
+421 TLGNDITTIKS
-430 NEYAFTDCNALEELH
+430 EAFNGCDALEEVVL
-445 IGSSVS
+445 GSSINS
-451 YLDNRCFYT
+451 LESNCFYST
-460 SSSSLKKV
+460 KNALKRV
-468 YVTAPAPPSVYNNTS
+468 YITAPAPPAVGSA
-483 YYPFYSTSGV
+483 PFYSPSSV

-533 ELTSNARIPNSPDMY
+533 ELTSNARIPNSPDIY
-548 LGYSSAL
+548 LGSGSSL
-555 IVNGNNPQV
+555 IVNGNNAQA
-564 FGSYKQRLQQDEEYT
+564 FGNYKQRMDKDDTYT

-593 STLQYYFDATSS
+593 STIEYYFDATSGS
-605 GYGCWHYVCM
+605 GYWHYVCM

-625 PLTEGRA
+625 PLNEGRA

-667 IFRINNGGS
+667 IFRINSSGF

-718 YTCFYDIYYMDFAAP
+718 YPCYYDIYHMDFAAP
-733 ITVWNISNST
+733 ITVWSISNRT
-743 YNAYSA
+743 YSAYSA

-809 ALTCADRTDRTR
+809 ALTCADRADRTR

-843 YEGTPQIYTIAGA
+843 YAGTPQIYTIAGA

-866 RGGSVALGMYLSAD
+866 RDGSVALGMYLPAD

>member
-32 TAYDDI
+32 TASDDI
-38 EVTEVTNDEAN
+38 EVTEVTNDKTN
-49 PWTVAD
+49 PWKVEN
-55 GMASSTVGKIYKE
+55 GMASSTIGKKYQY
-68 VSSTITIKFRAKGRI
+68 VSSSITIKFTTKKPIIMR
-83 TIKYDFTFDPYSSS
+83 YDFTFDPYSSN
-97 DYRRVYMDGNL
+97 DYRRVYTDGVTQV
-108 DININT
+108 DSYT
-114 ANKTLTTQTHFFELD
+114 AYKTKATSTFYFGM
-129 EGEHVLQLT
+129 GEHVFTYT
-138 HYHFYYNSNS
+138 HYHSYSVSDS
-148 YTQVLS
+148 YTQVLT
-154 IGNIRFQNLDSQ
+154 IGNIRFESVESQ
-166 YMTINLSAP
+166 YMNIHLSAP
-175 GTLGVEALAL
+175 GTLGNEALSH
-185 VNTLPDM
+185 VNTLPEM
-192 RFLRLTGKMNAADWN
+192 RFLRLSGKMNASDWN
-207 TISNMTGLWAID
+207 DISKMTGLTAID
-219 MKDVDITAI
+219 MTNVDIETI
-228 PASAFAKTSLRFI
+228 PVKAFTNTWIHFI
-241 EFPAKLKT
+241 DFPTKLKT
-249 IGEKAFYERP
+249 IGDNAFDNRLLTGP
-259 LVGRFVLPESLDSIY
+259 LVLPEGLDSIGKEAFQKNY
-274 SYAFYKNF
+274 ITEVTIPESVRAIGQDAFYDNQYLKSATLNNSMETINRS
-282 LTEVIIPANV
+282 L
-292 KYIGGYAFNDNDR
+292 FN
-305 LTSVTLGSGLTEIS
+305 
-319 SYCFNNCEKLAVV
+319 YCKKLAVV
-332 KGGENVKTIGSGA
+332 RGGRNVKIVDQSAFSG
-345 FNYCSELRSVSD
+345 CDSLRSISD
-357 LAPVTVGSSAFYC
+357 ITPVTINSSAFYNC
-370 CKKLENFNFSNAKTL
+370 RKLESLNFSRIKSIGYESFYNCFGL
-385 KAEAYRECNTLTD
+385 KEA
-398 VDLTTVETIENR
+398 DLTTLTSIYGR
-410 CFISCTGLKKV
+410 SFIGCTGLKKV
-421 VLGNNISKI
+421 TLGNDITTIKS
-430 NEYAFTDCNALEELH
+430 EAFKGCDALEEVVL
-445 IGSSVS
+445 GSSINS
-451 YLDNRCFYT
+451 LESNCFYST
-460 SSSSLKKV
+460 KNALKRV
-468 YVTAPAPPSVYNNTS
+468 YITAPAPPAVGTA
-483 YYPFYSTSGV
+483 PFYSPTSV

-512 KFTKVEPNPNT
+512 KFTKVETNPNT

-533 ELTSNARIPNSPDMY
+533 ELTSNARIPNSPDLY
-548 LGYSSAL
+548 LGYGSAL
-555 IVNGNNPQV
+555 IVNGNNPQA
-564 FGSYKQRLQQDEEYT
+564 FGNYKQHMDMEDRYT

-632 IAVRYYD
+632 IVVRYYD

-685 HNAIFRSDAI
+685 HNAIFRSEAI
-695 STPLKEYAAV
+695 STPLVQYPAV

-718 YTCFYDIYYMDFAAP
+718 YPCYYDIYYMDFAAP
-733 ITVWNISNST
+733 ITVWSISDRT

-767 ELVDAITFQPAGR
+767 ELVEAITFQPAGR

-789 ALAMRRAARS
+789 ALAKRRAAS
-799 KQVQRKLVDV
+799 NKQVQRKLVDV
-809 ALTCADRTDRTR
+809 SLTCVDRTDRTR

-866 RGGSVALGMYLSAD
+866 RDGSVALGMYLPVD

-911 AEGYM
+911 AEGYA
-916 DDRFTLTF
+916 DDRFTITF
-924 EAPTTGINTV
+924 ETSTTGINTV
-934 ATDADADNAIYTI
+934 ATDAKTDDAIYTI

>member
-32 TAYDDI
+32 TASDDI

-55 GMASSTVGKIYKE
+55 GMASSTVGKLNQY
-68 VSSTITIKFRAKGRI
+68 VSSSITIKFKAKGRI
-83 TIKYDFTFDPYSSS
+83 TVKYDFTFDPFSSY
-97 DYRRVYMDGNL
+97 DYRKVYIDGNL
-108 DININT
+108 DMFINT
-114 ANKTLTTQTHFFELD
+114 ANKTLTTQTHFFNLD
-129 EGEHVLQLT
+129 EGEHVFTYT
-138 HYHFYYNSNS
+138 HDHRYHTSNS
-148 YTQVLS
+148 YTQVLT
-154 IGNIRFQNLDSQ
+154 IGNIRFESVESQ

-192 RFLRLTGKMNAADWN
+192 RYLRLTGKMNAADWN

-228 PASAFAKTSLRFI
+228 PASAFAMTSLRFI

-259 LVGRFVLPESLDSIY
+259 LVGRLVLPESLDSIY
-274 SYAFYKNF
+274 SNAFYKNF

-292 KYIGGYAFNDNDR
+292 KYIGGSAFNDNDR

-319 SYCFNNCEKLAVV
+319 SYCFNSCEKLAVV

-357 LAPVTVGSSAFYC
+357 LAPVTVGSSAFYYC
-370 CKKLENFNFSNAKTL
+370 IKLENFNFSNAKTL

-430 NEYAFTDCNALEELH
+430 NEYTFTDCNALEELH

-451 YLDNRCFYT
+451 YLDRRCFYT

-483 YYPFYSTSGV
+483 YYPFYSTSGI

-523 PDKVNLYKKL
+523 PDKVNIYKKL
-533 ELTSNARIPNSPDMY
+533 ELTSNARIPNSPDIFI
-548 LGYSSAL
+548 GKGGAL
-555 IVNGNNPQV
+555 IVNGNNPQA
-564 FGSYKQRLQQDEEYT
+564 FGKYLQYLSIGDPELS
-579 SSLISRCNAMTSAA
+579 SSLISRCEAITSAA
-593 STLQYYFDATSS
+593 SQFNFGIGSTS
-605 GYGCWHYVCM
+605 GYGYWYYICM
-615 PFDVKRSEIT
+615 PYDVKRSDIIL
-625 PLTEGRA
+625 PEGTS

-639 SESRATNGASG
+639 SESRATNGATG
-650 NWKDVPADSV
+650 NWKDVAADGI
-660 LHMGKGY
+660 LRKGQGY
-667 IFRINNGGS
+667 IFRTNNTADVGF
-676 VELPATEET
+676 PATEET
-685 HNAIFRSDAI
+685 HNDIFCSEAV
-695 STPLKEYAAV
+695 SAPLVQYPAV

-718 YTCFYDIYYMDFAAP
+718 YPCFYDIYYMDFAAP
-733 ITVWNISNST
+733 ITTWDVGNRT
-743 YNAYSA
+743 YKAYSA
-749 ADDEFVLMPS
+749 TDDNFVLTPL

-866 RGGSVALGMYLSAD
+866 RGGSVALGMYLPAD
-880 DAYTIAVDRDELGVK
+880 DAYTIAVDRDELGAK

-911 AEGYM
+911 AEGYL

>member
-1 MKKRIFML
+1 M
-9 AVLILSGLQFAVA
+9 
-22 AIDEQLRALI
+22 
-32 TAYDDI
+32 
-38 EVTEVTNDEAN
+38 
-49 PWTVAD
+49 
-55 GMASSTVGKIYKE
+55 
-68 VSSTITIKFRAKGRI
+68 
-83 TIKYDFTFDPYSSS
+83 
-97 DYRRVYMDGNL
+97 
-108 DININT
+108 INQS
-114 ANKTLTTQTHFFELD
+114 L
-129 EGEHVLQLT
+129 
-138 HYHFYYNSNS
+138 FYYCN
-148 YTQVLS
+148 
-154 IGNIRFQNLDSQ
+154 
-166 YMTINLSAP
+166 
-175 GTLGVEALAL
+175 
-185 VNTLPDM
+185 
-192 RFLRLTGKMNAADWN
+192 
-207 TISNMTGLWAID
+207 
-219 MKDVDITAI
+219 
-228 PASAFAKTSLRFI
+228 
-241 EFPAKLKT
+241 
-249 IGEKAFYERP
+249 
-259 LVGRFVLPESLDSIY
+259 
-274 SYAFYKNF
+274 
-282 LTEVIIPANV
+282 
-292 KYIGGYAFNDNDR
+292 
-305 LTSVTLGSGLTEIS
+305 
-319 SYCFNNCEKLAVV
+319 KLAVV
-332 KGGENVKTIGSGA
+332 HGGKNVKIVNQSA
-345 FNYCSELRSVSD
+345 FRNCDSLRSIKDV
-357 LAPVTVGSSAFYC
+357 APVTIDREAFYNC
-370 CKKLENFNFSNAKTL
+370 QKLESLNFSRIKSIGYNSFYQCYGL
-385 KAEAYRECNTLTD
+385 KEA
-398 VDLTTVETIENR
+398 DLTTLTSIDNSS
-410 CFISCTGLKKV
+410 FIACTGLKKV
-421 VLGNNISKI
+421 TFGNGITTIKSN
-430 NEYAFTDCNALEELH
+430 AFYLCHALEEVVL
-445 IGSSVS
+445 GSSINS
-451 YLDNRCFYT
+451 LETNCFGNT
-460 SSSSLKKV
+460 QANALKRV
-468 YVTAPAPPSVYNNTS
+468 YITAPAPPAVGSA
-483 YYPFYSTSGV
+483 PFYSPSSV

-533 ELTSNARIPNSPDMY
+533 ELTSNARIPNSPDIY
-548 LGYSSAL
+548 LGSGSSL
-555 IVNGNNPQV
+555 IVNGNNAQA
-564 FGSYKQRLQQDEEYT
+564 FGNYKQRMDKDDTYT

-593 STLQYYFDATSS
+593 STIEYYFDATSGS
-605 GYGCWHYVCM
+605 GYWHYVCM

-625 PLTEGRA
+625 PLNEGRA

-667 IFRINNGGS
+667 IFRINSSGF

-718 YTCFYDIYYMDFAAP
+718 YPCYYDIYHMDFAAP
-733 ITVWNISNST
+733 ITVWSISNRT
-743 YNAYSA
+743 YSAYSA

-866 RGGSVALGMYLSAD
+866 RGGSVALGMYLPAD

>member
-32 TAYDDI
+32 TTSDDI

-55 GMASSTVGKIYKE
+55 GMASSTVGKLNQY
-68 VSSTITIKFRAKGRI
+68 VSSSITIKFKAKGRI
-83 TIKYDFTFDPYSSS
+83 TVKYDFTFDPFSSY
-97 DYRRVYMDGNL
+97 DYRKVYIDGNL
-108 DININT
+108 DMFINT
-114 ANKTLTTQTHFFELD
+114 ANKTLTTQTHFFNLD
-129 EGEHVLQLT
+129 EGEHVFTYT
-138 HYHFYYNSNS
+138 HDHRYHTSNS
-148 YTQVLS
+148 YTQVLT
-154 IGNIRFQNLDSQ
+154 IGNIRFESVESQ

-192 RFLRLTGKMNAADWN
+192 RYLRLTGKMNAADWN

-228 PASAFAKTSLRFI
+228 PASAFAMTSLRFI

-259 LVGRFVLPESLDSIY
+259 LVGRLVLPESLDSIY
-274 SYAFYKNF
+274 SNAFYKNF

-292 KYIGGYAFNDNDR
+292 KYIGGSAFNDNDR

-319 SYCFNNCEKLAVV
+319 SYCFNSCEKLAVV

-357 LAPVTVGSSAFYC
+357 LAPVTVGSSAFYYC
-370 CKKLENFNFSNAKTL
+370 IKLENFNFSNAKTL

-430 NEYAFTDCNALEELH
+430 NEYTFADCNALEELH

-451 YLDNRCFYT
+451 YLDRRCFYT

-483 YYPFYSTSGV
+483 YYPFYSTSGI

-533 ELTSNARIPNSPDMY
+533 ELTSNARIPNSPDIFI
-548 LGYSSAL
+548 GKGGAL
-555 IVNGNNPQV
+555 IVNGNNPQA
-564 FGSYKQRLQQDEEYT
+564 FGKYLQYLSIGDPELS
-579 SSLISRCNAMTSAA
+579 SSLISRCEAITSAA
-593 STLQYYFDATSS
+593 SQFNFGIGSTS
-605 GYGCWHYVCM
+605 GYGYWYYICM
-615 PFDVKRSEIT
+615 PYDVKRSDIIL
-625 PLTEGRA
+625 PEGTS

-639 SESRATNGASG
+639 SESRATNGATG
-650 NWKDVPADSV
+650 NWKDVAADGI
-660 LHMGKGY
+660 LRKGQGY
-667 IFRINNGGS
+667 IFRTNNTADVGF
-676 VELPATEET
+676 PATEET
-685 HNAIFRSDAI
+685 HNDIFCSEAVT
-695 STPLKEYAAV
+695 TPLVQYAAV
-705 ESANAGWNFVGNP
+705 ESANAGWNLVGNP
-718 YTCFYDIYYMDFAAP
+718 YPCFYDIYYMDFAAP
-733 ITVWNISNST
+733 ITTWDVGNRT
-743 YNAYSA
+743 YKAYSA
-749 ADDEFVLMPS
+749 TDDNFVLTPL

-767 ELVDAITFQPAGR
+767 ELVDAIMFQPAGR

-809 ALTCADRTDRTR
+809 ALTCADHTDRTR

-866 RGGSVALGMYLSAD
+866 RDGSVALGMYLPAD

-911 AEGYM
+911 AEGYL

-947 DGRRVNSTAQKGI
+947 DGRRVSNTAQKGI

>member
-32 TAYDDI
+32 TTSDGI

-49 PWTVAD
+49 PWKVEN
-55 GMASSTVGKIYKE
+55 GMASTTHGKTTTN
-68 VSSTITIKFRAKGRI
+68 VTATITIKFRAKGYI
-83 TIKYDFTFDPYSSS
+83 TFQYSDTFDPWTND
-97 DYRRVYMDGNL
+97 DYKIVKL
-108 DININT
+108 DDVT
-114 ANKTLTTQTHFFELD
+114 YANNYDKHTTLTTFTHYISLE
-129 EGEHVLQLT
+129 EGEHVLTFSHRHQ
-138 HYHFYYNSNS
+138 NSTTGNYS
-148 YTQVLS
+148 QVLS
-154 IGNIRFQNLDSQ
+154 IGNIRLE
-166 YMTINLSAP
+166 TIESMYKTIHLSAP
-175 GTLGVEALAL
+175 GTLGNEALGH
-185 VNTLPDM
+185 VNTLPEM
-192 RFLRLTGKMNAADWN
+192 RALRLSGKMNASDWN
-207 TISNMTGLWAID
+207 DISKMTGLVAID
-219 MKDVDITAI
+219 MTNVDVETI
-228 PASAFAKTSLRFI
+228 PANAFTKTVIRFI
-241 EFPAKLKT
+241 DFPKTLKT
-249 IGEKAFYERP
+249 IGSSVFYDKLLTGP
-259 LVGRFVLPESLDSIY
+259 LVLPEGLDSIA
-274 SYAFYKNF
+274 SEAFYRNYI
-282 LTEVIIPANV
+282 TDVTIPASVRVINSS
-292 KYIGGYAFNDNDR
+292 AFRGNAS
-305 LTSVTLGSGLTEIS
+305 LVSVTLGSGLTSIS
-319 SYCFNNCEKLAVV
+319 SLCFYECSNLAIV
-332 KGGENVKTIGSGA
+332 KGGENVKTIANNA
-345 FNYCSELRSVSD
+345 FKNCKLLTSAAD
-357 LAPVTVGSSAFYC
+357 LAPVSVGDYAFQNC
-370 CKKLENFNFSNAKTL
+370 EKLDSFNFSNIKTYGREAFEYCYAL
-385 KAEAYRECNTLTD
+385 KEADLSTATSLGIECFYNCY
-398 VDLTTVETIENR
+398 N
-410 CFISCTGLKKV
+410 LKKV
-421 VLGNNISKI
+421 KLGDNITTIPGGS
-430 NEYAFTDCNALEELH
+430 FSQCHALEEVIL
-445 IGSSVS
+445 GSSINS
-451 YLDNRCFYT
+451 LETNCFGNT
-460 SSSSLKKV
+460 QANALKRV
-468 YVTAPAPPSVYNNTS
+468 YITAPAPPAAGST
-483 YYPFYSTSGV
+483 PFYSPTSI

-512 KFTKVEPNPNT
+512 KFTKVETNPNQ

-533 ELTSNARIPNSPDMY
+533 ELTSNARIPNSPDIY
-548 LGYSSAL
+548 LGSGSAL
-555 IVNGNNPQV
+555 IVNGNNAQA
-564 FGSYKQRLQQDEEYT
+564 FGNYKQRMDKDDTYT

-593 STLQYYFDATSS
+593 STIQYYFDATSGS
-605 GYGCWHYVCM
+605 GYWHYVCM
-615 PFDVKRSEIT
+615 PFDVKRSDIT
-625 PLTEGRA
+625 PLTGVG

-667 IFRINNGGS
+667 IFRTS
-676 VELPATEET
+676 SSAFVEFPATEET
-685 HNAIFRSDAI
+685 HNAIFRSEAVT
-695 STPLKEYAAV
+695 TPLVQYAAV

-718 YTCFYDIYYMDFAAP
+718 YPCYYDIYHMDFAAP
-733 ITVWNISNST
+733 ITVWSISNST
-743 YNAYSA
+743 YSAYSA

-866 RGGSVALGMYLSAD
+866 RGGSVALGMYLPAD
-880 DAYTIAVDRDELGVK
+880 DAYTIAVDRDELGAK

>member
-32 TAYDDI
+32 TTSDDI

-55 GMASSTVGKIYKE
+55 GMASSTVGKLRQY
-68 VSSTITIKFRAKGRI
+68 VSSSITIKFTTKKPIIMR
-83 TIKYDFTFDPYSSS
+83 YDFTFDPYSSN
-97 DYRRVYMDGNL
+97 DYRRVYIDGVEKVN
-108 DININT
+108 NYT
-114 ANKTLTTQTHFFELD
+114 AYKTKATSTYYFGM
-129 EGEHVLQLT
+129 GEHVFTYT
-138 HYHFYYNSNS
+138 HYHTYSVSDS
-148 YTQVLS
+148 YTQVLT
-154 IGNIRFQNLDSQ
+154 IGNIRFESVESQ

-175 GTLGVEALAL
+175 GTLGNEALAH
-185 VNTLPDM
+185 VNTLPEM
-192 RFLRLTGKMNAADWN
+192 RFLRLSGKMNASDWN
-207 TISNMTGLWAID
+207 DISKMTGLTAID
-219 MKDVDITAI
+219 MTNVDIETI
-228 PASAFAKTSLRFI
+228 PVKAFTNTSIRFI
-241 EFPAKLKT
+241 DFPTKLKT
-249 IGEKAFYERP
+249 IGDNAFDNRFLTGP
-259 LVGRFVLPESLDSIY
+259 LVLPEGLDSIGKE
-274 SYAFYKNF
+274 AFQKNYI
-282 LTEVIIPANV
+282 TEVTIPESVRA
-292 KYIGGYAFNDNDR
+292 IGVTAFNDNQS
-305 LTSVTLGSGLTEIS
+305 LKSVTLNNSMEMINQSLFY
-319 SYCFNNCEKLAVV
+319 YCKKLAVV
-332 KGGENVKTIGSGA
+332 HGGKNVRIVDQYA
-345 FNYCSELRSVSD
+345 FSNCDSLRSISD
-357 LAPVTVGSSAFYC
+357 ITPVTIKRNAFSQC
-370 CKKLENFNFSNAKTL
+370 QKLESLNFSRVKSIGYESFYQCYGL
-385 KAEAYRECNTLTD
+385 KEA
-398 VDLTTVETIENR
+398 DLTTLTSIDSRSFV
-410 CFISCTGLKKV
+410 SCTGLKKV
-421 VLGNNISKI
+421 TFGNGITTIKSN
-430 NEYAFTDCNALEELH
+430 AFYCCHALEEVVL
-445 IGSSVS
+445 GSSINS
-451 YLDNRCFYT
+451 LESNCFY
-460 SSSSLKKV
+460 SDQNKLKRV
-468 YVTAPAPPSVYNNTS
+468 YITAPAPPAVGSA
-483 YYPFYSTSGV
+483 PFYSPTSV

-512 KFTKVEPNPNT
+512 QFTKVEPNPNQ

-533 ELTSNARIPNSPDMY
+533 ELTSNARIPNSPDLY
-548 LGYSSAL
+548 LGYGSAL
-555 IVNGNNPQV
+555 IVNGNNPQA
-564 FGSYKQRLQQDEEYT
+564 FGNYKQRMDKDDTYT

-593 STLQYYFDATSS
+593 STIQYYFDATSS

-718 YTCFYDIYYMDFAAP
+718 YPCYYDIYHMDFAAP
-733 ITVWNISNST
+733 ITVWSISNRT
-743 YNAYSA
+743 YSAYSA

-799 KQVQRKLVDV
+799 TQVQRKLVDV

-843 YEGTPQIYTIAGA
+843 YEGTPQIYTIAAA

-866 RGGSVALGMYLSAD
+866 RDGSVALGMYLPAD
-880 DAYTIAVDRDELGVK
+880 DAYTIAVDRDELGAK

-911 AEGYM
+911 AEGYI

-947 DGRRVNSTAQKGI
+947 DGRRVNNTAQKGI

>member
-32 TAYDDI
+32 TASDDI
-38 EVTEVTNDEAN
+38 EVTEVTNDKAH
-49 PWTVAD
+49 PWKVEN
-55 GMASSTVGKIYKE
+55 GMASSTIGKIYQY
-68 VSSTITIKFRAKGRI
+68 VSSSITIKFTTKKPIIMR
-83 TIKYDFTFDPYSSS
+83 YDFTFDPYSSNDS
-97 DYRRVYMDGNL
+97 RRVYTDGVTQV
-108 DININT
+108 DSYT
-114 ANKTLTTQTHFFELD
+114 AYKTKATSTFYFGM
-129 EGEHVLQLT
+129 GEHVFTYT
-138 HYHFYYNSNS
+138 HYHSYSVSDS
-148 YTQVLS
+148 YTQVLT
-154 IGNIRFQNLDSQ
+154 IGNIRFQSVESQ

-175 GTLGVEALAL
+175 GTLGNEALSH
-185 VNTLPDM
+185 VNTLPEM
-192 RFLRLTGKMNAADWN
+192 HFLRLSGKMNASDWN
-207 TISNMTGLWAID
+207 DISKMTGLKAID
-219 MKDVDITAI
+219 MTNVDIETI
-228 PASAFAKTSLRFI
+228 PVKAFTNTSIRFI
-241 EFPAKLKT
+241 DFPTKLKT
-249 IGEKAFYERP
+249 IGDNAFDDRLLTGP
-259 LVGRFVLPESLDSIY
+259 LVLPEGLDSIGKEAFQKNY
-274 SYAFYKNF
+274 ITEVTIPESVRAIGQSAFYDNQF
-282 LTEVIIPANV
+282 L
-292 KYIGGYAFNDNDR
+292 K
-305 LTSVTLGSGLTEIS
+305 SVTLNNRMETINRSLFN
-319 SYCFNNCEKLAVV
+319 YCKKLAVV
-332 KGGENVKTIGSGA
+332 RGGRNVKIVDQSAFSG
-345 FNYCSELRSVSD
+345 CDSLRSISD
-357 LAPVTVGSSAFYC
+357 ITPVTINSSAFYNC
-370 CKKLENFNFSNAKTL
+370 RKLESLNFSRIKSIGYESFYCCFGL
-385 KAEAYRECNTLTD
+385 KEA
-398 VDLTTVETIENR
+398 DLTTLTSIYGR
-410 CFISCTGLKKV
+410 SFIGCTGLKKV
-421 VLGNNISKI
+421 TFGNDITTIKSDAF
-430 NEYAFTDCNALEELH
+430 NECDALEEVVL
-445 IGSSVS
+445 GSSINS
-451 YLDNRCFYT
+451 LESNCFYST
-460 SSSSLKKV
+460 KNALKRV
-468 YVTAPAPPSVYNNTS
+468 YITAPAPPAVGTA
-483 YYPFYSTSGV
+483 PFYSPTSI

-512 KFTKVEPNPNT
+512 KFTKVEPNPNQ

-533 ELTSNARIPNSPDMY
+533 ELTSNARIPNSPDLY
-548 LGYSSAL
+548 LGYGSAL
-555 IVNGNNPQV
+555 IVNGNNPQA
-564 FGSYKQRLQQDEEYT
+564 FGSYKQHMDMEDRYT

-718 YTCFYDIYYMDFAAP
+718 YPCFYDIYHMDFAAP
-733 ITVWNISNST
+733 ITVWNISNRT

-767 ELVDAITFQPAGR
+767 SLVDAITFQPAGR

-866 RGGSVALGMYLSAD
+866 RGGSVALGMYLPAD

-911 AEGYM
+911 AEGYL
-916 DDRFTLTF
+916 DDRFKLTF

>member
-32 TAYDDI
+32 TTSDDI

-55 GMASSTVGKIYKE
+55 GMASSTVGKINQNL
-68 VSSTITIKFRAKGRI
+68 SSTITIKFRAKGRI

-97 DYRRVYMDGNL
+97 DYRKVYMDGNL
-108 DININT
+108 DMNINT
-114 ANKTLTTQTHFFELD
+114 ANKTLTTQTHFFDLD
-129 EGEHVLQLT
+129 EGEHVLELT
-138 HYHFYYNSNS
+138 HYHFYYLSNS
-148 YTQVLS
+148 YSQVLS

-192 RFLRLTGKMNAADWN
+192 RYLRLTGKMNAADWN

-241 EFPAKLKT
+241 EFPTKLKT
-249 IGEKAFYERP
+249 IGEKAFYERS
-259 LVGRFVLPESLDSIY
+259 LVGRLVLPESLDSIY
-274 SYAFYKNF
+274 SEAFYKNY

-292 KYIGGYAFNDNDR
+292 KYMGNYAFNDNDR
-305 LTSVTLGSGLTEIS
+305 LTNVTLGSGLTEIS
-319 SYCFNNCEKLAVV
+319 YYCFNSCEKLAVV

-357 LAPVTVGSSAFYC
+357 LAPVTVGSSAFYY

-385 KAEAYRECNTLTD
+385 KSEAYRECNTLTD
-398 VDLTTVETIENR
+398 ADLTTVETIENR
-410 CFISCTGLKKV
+410 CFITCTGLKKV
-421 VLGNNISKI
+421 VLGNNISRI

-451 YLDNRCFYT
+451 NLDSRCFYT

-483 YYPFYSTSGV
+483 YYPFYSTSGI

-523 PDKVNLYKKL
+523 PDKVNIYKKL
-533 ELTSNARIPNSPDMY
+533 ELTSNARIPNSPDIY
-548 LGYSSAL
+548 IGKGGSL
-555 IVNGNNPQV
+555 IVNGNNAQA
-564 FGSYKQRLQQDEEYT
+564 FGKYSQYLSIGDPEVS
-579 SSLISRCNAMTSAA
+579 SSLISRCEAITSAA
-593 STLQYYFDATSS
+593 SQFNFGISSTS
-605 GYGCWHYVCM
+605 GYGYWYYICM
-615 PFDVKRSEIT
+615 PYDVKRSDIIL
-625 PLTEGRA
+625 PEGTS

-639 SESRATNGASG
+639 SESRATNGATG
-650 NWKDVPADSV
+650 NWKDVAADGI
-660 LHMGKGY
+660 LRKGQGY
-667 IFRINNGGS
+667 IFRTNNTADVGF
-676 VELPATEET
+676 PATEET
-685 HNAIFRSDAI
+685 HNDIFCSEAVT
-695 STPLKEYAAV
+695 TPLVQYAAV
-705 ESANAGWNFVGNP
+705 ESANAGWNLVGNP
-718 YTCFYDIYYMDFAAP
+718 YPCFYDIYHMDFTAP
-733 ITVWNISNST
+733 ITTWNVSNRTFS
-743 YNAYSA
+743 AYSV
-749 ADDEFVLMPS
+749 ADDNFVLTPL

-799 KQVQRKLVDV
+799 QQVQRKLVDV
-809 ALTCADRTDRTR
+809 SLTCADRTDRTR

-866 RGGSVALGMYLSAD
+866 RSGSVALGMYLPAD
-880 DAYTIAVDRDELGVK
+880 DVYTIAIDRDELGAK

-911 AEGYM
+911 AEGYA

-924 EAPTTGINTV
+924 ETTTTGINTV
-934 ATDADADNAIYTI
+934 ATDAKADDAIYTI
-947 DGRRVNSTAQKGI
+947 DGRRVSNTDKKGI